1 MGLIELVT
9 PLCALLFVGIIALF
23 EVGRRIGISRLAADP
38 QGAQKGLGAVEGS
51 VFALVGLLIA
61 FTFSGAASRFDA
73 RRQLIIQETNS
84 IGTAWLRI
92 DLLTTDDQTEL
103 RELFRRYLD
112 SRLAVYRKLPDIAA
126 SEIERARG
134 AQLQRRIW
142 EQAVKAARNSNSP
155 PLTTVFLPALND
167 MFDIATTRVET
178 SRLHPPLLIFLMLVV
193 LVLAGAT
200 LVGYAM
206 AGGRRRNWLHIVGF
220 ALVMTLAVY
229 VIIDLEFPRLGF
241 IKVDAADQMLMDLR
255 DSMH

>member
-1 MGLIELVT
+1 M
-9 PLCALLFVGIIALF
+9 
-23 EVGRRIGISRLAADP
+23 
-38 QGAQKGLGAVEGS
+38 GAVEGS
-51 VFALVGLLIA
+51 VFALMGLLIA
-61 FTFSGAASRFDA
+61 FTFSGAAARFDA

-92 DLLTTDDQTEL
+92 DLLTTDDQTAL
-103 RELFRRYLD
+103 RELFRQYLD
-112 SRLAVYRKLPDIAA
+112 SRLAVYRKLPDVAA

-142 EQAVKAARNSNSP
+142 GRAVNAARNSNSP
-155 PLTTVFLPALND
+155 PLTTVLLPALND
-167 MFDIATTRVET
+167 MFDIATTRVEA
-178 SRLHPPLLIFLMLVV
+178 SRLHPPLIIFLMLVV

-220 ALVMTLAVY
+220 ALVMTLSVY

-255 DSMH
+255 DTMR